1 MLDNLRRTLSAP
13 AAVLA
18 LLAGWTLPLH
28 AALIWTLF
36 VVLTIALPTIIPVVA
51 AIPPR
56 RPGVTISS
64 HSRAFSRDFSLAFSL
79 STLTVVFLADQ
90 AWLMADA
97 IGRTLWRL
105 GVTRRHLLEWTQPR
119 RRRSNHVSI

>member
-1 MLDNLRRTLSAP
+1 M
-13 AAVLA
+13 
-18 LLAGWTLPLH
+18 
-28 AALIWTLF
+28 
-36 VVLTIALPTIIPVVA
+36 LPTLIPVVA

-64 HSRAFSRDFSLAFSL
+64 HLRALGGDFRLALTL
-79 STLTVVFLADQ
+79 SMLTVAFLADQ

-105 GVTRRHLLEWTQPR
+105 GVTRRHLLEWVPAAQATLGPR
-119 RRRSNHVSI
+119 LDLRA